1 MTRELLSGY
10 GRGTGLL
17 ARLRQAEEIN
27 TPTRSVSEDR
37 IKKASSLT
45 HRVRTGSIFPVNCL
59 TSAKG
64 RAGRPILH
72 CMRQSVAVALL
83 VSLFATAHAQEE
95 TTPDLKAEVAKLVLQ
110 LDANQRSEREA
121 AEKAL
126 IELGSPALNLLPPI
140 TPRTPAE
147 VKERLGRVRKI
158 LETANAESIA
168 KPALVTLS
176 GEMSLAD
183 AMTALEEQTGNKAT
197 GFERRGGQVT
207 VDFDKTPYWQALDEI
222 LDQASLNINEFGGA
236 TNTLVLTARPDTET
250 SRADAGV
257 YSGVFRLEPLRLEA
271 RRDLR
276 NPAVNSMRLSI
287 GVAWEPRIAPIALRQ
302 QMSDVT
308 ITDDRGETL
317 EVTGNQGAINA
328 SAETG
333 MSAIEFGIPLPLP
346 NREAKRI
353 ATLTGR
359 FTALVPGRVE
369 AFEFTDIKDSR
380 DVEQERAGV
389 VVTFERLRKNVDLY
403 EARMALRFDE
413 AANALESHRGWVY
426 RNEAFLL
433 DKDGNKLENVGLQA
447 TRQGTNEVGIAYLF
461 DLPDGPEGCKFVY
474 KTPALIL
481 QLPVEYELKD
491 IELP

>member
-1 MTRELLSGY
+1 MG
-10 GRGTGLL
+10 
-17 ARLRQAEEIN
+17 I
-27 TPTRSVSEDR
+27 
-37 IKKASSLT
+37 
-45 HRVRTGSIFPVNCL
+45 VN
-59 TSAKG
+59 
-64 RAGRPILH
+64 R
-72 CMRQSVAVALL
+72 ALL
-83 VSLFATAHAQEE
+83 IAVLVIGVQSPWIDANGQDP
-95 TTPDLKAEVAKLVLQ
+95 PDLKAEVTRLVLQ

-126 IELGSPALNLLPPI
+126 IALGAPALNLLPPI

-147 VKERLGRVRKI
+147 VKERLGRVRTT
-158 LETANAESIA
+158 LETANAKSIA
-168 KPALVTLS
+168 EPSLVTLS

-183 AMTALEEQTGNKAT
+183 ALKSLEEQTDNRVT
-197 GFERRGGQVT
+197 GYDRRGGQVK
-207 VDFDKTPYWQALDEI
+207 VDFDKTPYWQALDEL
-222 LDQASLNINEFGGA
+222 LDQAGLNINEFGGA
-236 TNTLVLTARPDTET
+236 TNAIVLTARPDSEM
-250 SRADAGV
+250 SRSDTGV
-257 YSGVFRLEPLRLEA
+257 YAGVFRLEPLRLEA

-302 QMSDVT
+302 QMSEVT
-308 ITDDRGETL
+308 ITDDRGEEL
-317 EVTGNQGAINA
+317 PITGNQATINA

-333 MSAIEFGIPLPLP
+333 MSAVEFGIPLPLP
-346 NREAKRI
+346 SREAKKI
-353 ATLTGR
+353 ASIKGR

-369 AFEFTDIKDSR
+369 SFQFSDIKDSR
-380 DVEQERAGV
+380 DVEQQRAGV

-403 EARMALRFDE
+403 EVRMALRFDE

-426 RNEAFLL
+426 RNQAYLL
-433 DKDGNKLENVGLQA
+433 NKDGIQLENVGLQA
-447 TRQGTNEVGIAYLF
+447 TRQGTNEVGVAYLF